1 MPLGECRK
9 IRSASPDL
17 FLSVYEGHF
26 ATSHSH
32 MNYYIDISS
41 NKSCLREALAIAKE
55 LAAQYKYTH
64 KVDTILCLDG
74 TEVIGAC
81 LAQTLT
87 APDRYHTNAGAD
99 VYVLTPEH
107 TSGSQLIFRDNTA
120 PLVRGKQV
128 LILAASVSTGYTALS
143 AVEAVRYYNGE
154 PIGIC
159 AVFAAMPEC
168 AGLPVTSVFNTN
180 DLPGY
185 MISPSVRCPM
195 CRQGVK
201 LTALVNSYGCSAL

>member
-1 MPLGECRK
+1 MPLGECRR

-41 NKSCLREALAIAKE
+41 NKSSLREAGAIAKE
-55 LAAQYKYTH
+55 LANRYKYTH

-81 LAQTLT
+81 LADALT
-87 APDRYHTNAGAD
+87 APDRYHANFGAD
-99 VYVLTPEH
+99 IFVLTPEH

-120 PLVRGKQV
+120 PMIKDKQV

-143 AVEAVRYYNGE
+143 AVEAVRYYSGE

-159 AVFAAMPEC
+159 AVFTAMNEC
-168 AGLPVTSVFNTN
+168 AGLEVTSVFKTN

-185 MISPSVRCPM
+185 IMSPSARCPM
-195 CRQGVK
+195 CKQGIK
-201 LTALVNSYGCSAL
+201 LTALINSYGCSVL